1 MPPVLKNGVKD
12 IKSYLHQKKLPYYD
26 LSQRKGNINEGI
38 RLSTFHS
45 LKGLEFK
52 AVFLADVQER
62 TVPNRPAVF
71 RDWDTTTQNSFDQR
85 ERSLV
90 YVAMSRAIQVLFVS
104 GVGKKSA
111 LIQIG

>member
-1 MPPVLKNGVKD
+1 MALKD
-12 IKSYLHQKKLPYYD
+12 IKSYLHQQKLPYFD
-26 LSQRKGNINEGI
+26 IPQGKGDVKGI

-52 AVFLADVQER
+52 AVFLADVQKR
-62 TVPNRPAVF
+62 TVPSRPYAF
-71 RDWDTTTQNSFDQR
+71 KEWDAATQHAFDRR

-104 GVGKKSA
+104 GVGEKS
-111 LIQIG
+111 LVVQIG